1 MNGMKKFL
9 RFFCGVFAVTLLLCV
24 LYGMNINSAVNE
36 TGIEGSAVHFKT
48 PGFMLPFLNGKPD
61 EVREYCETGTKEY
74 IYHDQKLF
82 GQKGSVSY
90 SCLSGVYEVKA
101 AIPVTEQDG
110 EEVFHYV
117 SEYMRNVYSRKEGF
131 YEEEIVKDIE
141 KETISRKLGADFG
154 ATGIAVEIKLIDNR
168 IKITANYQY

>member
-61 EVREYCETGTKEY
+61 EVREYCDTGPKD
-74 IYHDQKLF
+74 YHYPAQKLF
-82 GQKGSVSY
+82 GPQGSVSHR
-90 SCLSGVYEVKA
+90 CLSGVYEVKA

-131 YEEEIVKDIE
+131 YEEESVMYTE
-141 KETISRKLGADFG
+141 KETISRKFGADFG
-154 ATGIAVEIKLIDNR
+154 ATGITVSLKLTKNEVHV
-168 IKITANYQY
+168 TVNYQY

>member
-36 TGIEGSAVHFKT
+36 TGIEGGAVHFKT

-131 YEEEIVKDIE
+131 YEEEIVKDTE
-141 KETISRKLGADFG
+141 KETISRKFGADFG
-154 ATGIAVEIKLIDNR
+154 ATGITVSLKLTKNEVHV
-168 IKITANYQY
+168 TVNYQY